1 MQIFDI
7 NNTALTHETK
17 LRNANF
23 FIFAKTALIEP
34 FTLPASIDTIGDRLF
49 GVRSWTATSVSEFMS
64 EEKQKVE
71 AVRAAFA
78 EEIQKFDASY
88 FGSVKVDAAV
98 ALAEL
103 NTIRIR
109 HTGKKSAL
117 AAAKGLVGKVAPEER
132 GEFGQ
137 FVQSVGKEINEK
149 LDASEATLKKLIED
163 AKTERERLDVT
174 IPGRRPATGHLHPLT
189 LLRQRIEDIF
199 VSMGYA
205 IEDDRE
211 IETDHYNFDALNIP
225 DGHPARESQDT
236 FYTTDG
242 FALRSQTS
250 TVQIRAMERRGV
262 PIRII
267 APGKVFRR
275 DTPDMTHVPMFH
287 QIEGL
292 CVDKGITMAH
302 LKGTVTE
309 WLKRLFG
316 EDTITRFRPSYFP
329 FTEPSAEFDF
339 SCFKCHGSGTVV
351 SGQRSVVSKD
361 QEPITERCRPCK
373 GSGWIELGGSGMVHP
388 NVLKNVGVDPTV
400 YSGFAFGF
408 GLERMAALMYSIDD
422 IRHMF
427 DNDVR
432 FLEQFR

>member
-1 MQIFDI
+1 MTEELGQVRKIQEAFEHEFGRFADLRVESV
-7 NNTALTHETK
+7 NLT
-17 LRNANF
+17 
-23 FIFAKTALIEP
+23 
-34 FTLPASIDTIGDRLF
+34 D
-49 GVRSWTATSVSEFMS
+49 
-64 EEKQKVE
+64 
-71 AVRAAFA
+71 
-78 EEIQKFDASY
+78 
-88 FGSVKVDAAV
+88 AV
-98 ALAEL
+98 ALLREIGEL
-103 NTIRIR
+103 KIK
-109 HTGKKSAL
+109 HTGKKSEIAGAMKL
-117 AAAKGLVGKVAPEER
+117 IGKVAPEER

-137 FVQSVGKEINEK
+137 FVQSIEKGIATKIEEVEGKLSRFI
-149 LDASEATLKKLIED
+149 SD
-163 AKTERERLDVT
+163 AKIERERLDVT
-174 IPGRRPATGHLHPLT
+174 LPGNRPRTGHLHLIT
-189 LLRQRIEDIF
+189 ILRQRVEDIF

-211 IETDHYNFDALNIP
+211 IETDYYNFDALNIP
-225 DGHPARESQDT
+225 EGHPARESQDT

-302 LKGTVTE
+302 LKGTINE
-309 WLKRLFG
+309 WVKRMFG
-316 EDTITRFRPSYFP
+316 EDTITRMRPSYFP
-329 FTEPSAEFDF
+329 FTEPSAEFDY
-339 SCFKCHGSGTVV
+339 SCFKCHGTGK
-351 SGQRSVVSKD
+351 SVASSQSPVASEEIP
-361 QEPITERCRPCK
+361 EPATDNRQPTTDRCRPCK

-388 NVLKNVGVDPTV
+388 NVLKGVGVDPTV

-408 GLERMAALMYSIDD
+408 GLERMCALMYSLDD
-422 IRHMF
+422 IRLMF

>member
-1 MQIFDI
+1 MSD
-7 NNTALTHETK
+7 
-17 LRNANF
+17 ANQH
-23 FIFAKTALIEP
+23 IEAAR
-34 FTLPASIDTIGDRLF
+34 T
-49 GVRSWTATSVSEFMS
+49 
-64 EEKQKVE
+64 
-71 AVRAAFA
+71 AFA
-78 EEIQKFDASY
+78 EAFTPFDSLDLN
-88 FGSVKVDAAV
+88 GGG
-98 ALAEL
+98 LAEAEAKL
-103 NTIRIR
+103 RELGELKVR

-117 AAAKGLVGKVAPEER
+117 AEAKKMIGRVAAEER
-132 GEFGQ
+132 SAFGQ
-137 FVQSVGKEINEK
+137 AVQAAEKEITDRLEKAEAELNEFIT
-149 LDASEATLKKLIED
+149 AARI
-163 AKTERERLDVT
+163 ERERLDVT
-174 IPGRRPATGHLHPLT
+174 IPGRRPRTGHLHPIT
-189 LLRQRIEDIF
+189 ILRQQIEDIF

-211 IETDHYNFDALNIP
+211 IETDYYNFDALNIP
-225 DGHPARESQDT
+225 EGHPARESQDT
-236 FYTTDG
+236 FYTTGG

-316 EDTITRFRPSYFP
+316 EDTVTRFRPSYFP

-339 SCFKCHGSGTVV
+339 SCFVCHGSGRV
-351 SGQRSVVSKD
+351 SSEQRAVSSEKGED
-361 QEPITERCRPCK
+361 GGELLTAHGSPLTDRCRPCK

-388 NVLKNVGVDPTV
+388 NVLRACGVDPAV

-408 GLERMAALMYSIDD
+408 GLERMAAMMFNIDD

-427 DNDVR
+427 ENDVR

>member
-1 MQIFDI
+1 
-7 NNTALTHETK
+7 
-17 LRNANF
+17 
-23 FIFAKTALIEP
+23 
-34 FTLPASIDTIGDRLF
+34 
-49 GVRSWTATSVSEFMS
+49 MS
-64 EEKQKVE
+64 EAKERVE
-71 AVRAAFA
+71 SAKLAFTEDIA
-78 EEIQKFDASY
+78 RFES
-88 FGSVKVDAAV
+88 
-98 ALAEL
+98 LEL
-103 NTIRIR
+103 NGSGLADAEALLRELGDLRVR
-109 HTGKKSAL
+109 HTGKKSEL
-117 AAAKGLVGKVAPEER
+117 AQSKKLIGKVNAEER
-132 GEFGQ
+132 GTFGQ
-137 FVQSVGKEINEK
+137 YVQAVEYEITTR
-149 LDASEATLKKLIED
+149 LEAVESRLTDFISKARIERD
-163 AKTERERLDVT
+163 RLDVT
-174 IPGRRPATGHLHPLT
+174 IPGRRPRTGHLHPIT
-189 LLRQRIEDIF
+189 LLRQKIEDIF

-225 DGHPARESQDT
+225 EGHPARESQDT

-316 EDTITRFRPSYFP
+316 EDTVTRFRPSYFP

-339 SCFKCHGSGTVV
+339 SCFVCHGSGRVN
-351 SGQRSVVSKD
+351 D
-361 QEPITERCRPCK
+361 DRCRPCK

-388 NVLKNVGVDPTV
+388 NVLKSVGVDPTV

-408 GLERMAALMYSIDD
+408 GLERMAALLYNIDD

-427 DNDVR
+427 ENDVR

>member
-1 MQIFDI
+1 
-7 NNTALTHETK
+7 
-17 LRNANF
+17 
-23 FIFAKTALIEP
+23 
-34 FTLPASIDTIGDRLF
+34 
-49 GVRSWTATSVSEFMS
+49 MS
-64 EEKQKVE
+64 EYTGQVE
-71 AVRAAFA
+71 
-78 EEIQKFDASY
+78 
-88 FGSVKVDAAV
+88 
-98 ALAEL
+98 
-103 NTIRIR
+103 TIREAFEREFGRFADLSVDGIAASDAEALLR
-109 HTGKKSAL
+109 DLGELKIKHTGKKSAISG
-117 AAAKGLVGKVAPEER
+117 AMNLVGTVAPDER
-132 GEFGQ
+132 AGFGQ
-137 FVQSVGKEINEK
+137 FVQSVQKGIAAKIDAIEISLNEIITNAK
-149 LDASEATLKKLIED
+149 IES
-163 AKTERERLDVT
+163 ERLDVT
-174 IPGRRPATGHLHPLT
+174 LPGRRPRTGHLHPIT
-189 LLRQRIEDIF
+189 ILRQKIEDIF

-225 DGHPARESQDT
+225 EGHPARESQDT
-236 FYTTDG
+236 FYTTQG

-316 EDTITRFRPSYFP
+316 EDTVTRFRPSYFP

-339 SCFKCHGSGTVV
+339 SCFKCHGTG
-351 SGQRSVVSKD
+351 RFD
-361 QEPITERCRPCK
+361 NDRCRPCK

-388 NVLKNVGVDPTV
+388 NVLRAVGVDPTV

-408 GLERMAALMYSIDD
+408 GLERMTALMYSIDD

-427 DNDVR
+427 ENDVR
-432 FLEQFR
+432 FLEQFK

>member
-1 MQIFDI
+1 
-7 NNTALTHETK
+7 
-17 LRNANF
+17 
-23 FIFAKTALIEP
+23 
-34 FTLPASIDTIGDRLF
+34 
-49 GVRSWTATSVSEFMS
+49 MS
-64 EEKQKVE
+64 DEKDKVE
-71 AVRAAFA
+71 AIRTVFTTEFERFTDLSLDGTPLSDA
-78 EEIQKFDASY
+78 EAM
-88 FGSVKVDAAV
+88 
-98 ALAEL
+98 LREL
-103 NTIRIR
+103 GELKIK
-109 HTGKKSAL
+109 HTSKKSAI
-117 AAAKGLVGKVAPEER
+117 ADAKKLIGKVAPEER
-132 GEFGQ
+132 GNFGQ
-137 FVQSVGKEINEK
+137 FVQSVEKEIVSSIESAETKLNEFI
-149 LDASEATLKKLIED
+149 TD
-163 AKTERERLDVT
+163 AKIERERLDVT
-174 IPGRRPATGHLHPLT
+174 LPGRRPRAGHLHLIT
-189 LLRQRIEDIF
+189 ILRQKIEDIF

-211 IETDHYNFDALNIP
+211 IETDYYNFDALNIP

-339 SCFKCHGSGTVV
+339 SCFKCHGTGKFE
-351 SGQRSVVSKD
+351 G
-361 QEPITERCRPCK
+361 ERCRPCK

-388 NVLKNVGVDPTV
+388 NVLKACGVDPAV

-408 GLERMAALMYSIDD
+408 GLERMCALMYSLDD
-422 IRHMF
+422 IRLMF
-427 DNDVR
+427 ENDVR